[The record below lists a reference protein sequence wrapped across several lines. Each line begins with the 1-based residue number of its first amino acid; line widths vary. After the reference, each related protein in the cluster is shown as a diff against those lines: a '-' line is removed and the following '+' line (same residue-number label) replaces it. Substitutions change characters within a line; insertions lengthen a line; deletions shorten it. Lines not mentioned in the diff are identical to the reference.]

1 MKGNST
7 LVIGASG
14 LIGGYLYR
22 FLRQAEQKPIGT
34 FSSNRKEGMFHFD
47 LIDSSLDSLPL
58 DNVKHAVIC
67 SAIAKV
73 DKCREDPYLSRRV
86 NVAGVERAIIY
97 FSERGILPVFFSSA
111 AVFDGISGNYK
122 ETDIKNPTTFYGK
135 QKADVEDFIIKY
147 ISEHLIIRPGKVFG
161 LSPREGVLFADWLNK
176 YKKGE
181 EIRCADD
188 EKLSPIYAGDVARGL
203 HVLLEKNTKG
213 IYHMN
218 PQQHYSRFEMAAK
231 FFDYLGIKD
240 AKITR
245 CSIDDFN
252 LLEKRNK
259 NTYLDSSKFI
269 KETGFKFTSL
279 EDCFDIIKNNYSFR
293 T

>member
-1 MKGNST
+1 MKDNQT
-7 LVIGASG
+7 LILGASG

-22 FLRQAEQKPIGT
+22 FLKQAKQNPIGT

-47 LIDSSLDSLPL
+47 LVSSCWDSLPL
-58 DNVKHAVIC
+58 DNVKNAVIC

-73 DKCREDPYLSRRV
+73 DKCKDNPDFSRRV
-86 NVAGVERAIIY
+86 NVAGVKRAITY
-97 FSERGILPVFFSSA
+97 LSERGILPVYFSSA
-111 AVFDGISGNYK
+111 SVFDGISGNYK
-122 ETDIKNPTTFYGK
+122 ETDITNPTTLYGK
-135 QKADVEDFIIKY
+135 QKADVEDFITSSIKDY
-147 ISEHLIIRPGKVFG
+147 LIIRPGKVFG
-161 LSPREGVLFADWLNK
+161 LLPGEGVLFADWLSK

-181 EIRCADD
+181 EIKCADD
-188 EKLSPIYAGDVARGL
+188 EKLSPVYAGDIARG
-203 HVLLEKNTKG
+203 VNALLERNSRG

-218 PQQHYSRFEMAAK
+218 PQQHYSRFEMAKK
-231 FFDYLGIKD
+231 FFDYLNIKD

-245 CSIDDFN
+245 CSIDDFP

-269 KETGFKFTSL
+269 NETSLNFTSL
-279 EDCFDIIKNNYSFR
+279 EDCFNLIKNTLSFR